1 MILKN
6 SLKKASHI
14 LMKLKVMIR
23 KEVKQL
29 DDAVKINIKY
39 MMNMQVRIKMYW
51 KKKDLFELI
60 KQDGVTQSQV
70 DEKMMH

>member
-1 MILKN
+1 
-6 SLKKASHI
+6 
-14 LMKLKVMIR
+14 
-23 KEVKQL
+23 
-29 DDAVKINIKY
+29 
-39 MMNMQVRIKMYW
+39 MMNMQVRIKCIG